1 MPTLVK
7 ILFFLGDIFF
17 LNISILL
24 SFIIGK
30 ESTYLIDTGDKVYL
44 LIFSNLAWLFLVMV
58 SNPYN
63 VTKGWSASKMVK
75 SQLAFIFIHLLI
87 VASLIF
93 FFKRTYSFNQIGM
106 IYGLFVVIFF
116 SWKAITYYFRKVFT
130 EEVLAKNY
138 ILVGKNEAAK
148 EIRKYYLLNPQLG
161 YKFLGYFEFESDSS
175 IVESIRQFC
184 VEKEVHEIYCCPTH
198 LNDLALRQLVNFG
211 LDSLIKVKI
220 VSNTSDDSQRPLQ
233 FDDSEKQLRSDIAVI
248 ALDEFRNQ
256 FIKRFFDLL
265 FSSAFLILIMSWL
278 LPIITIVIKLDSR
291 GPVFFRQLRSG
302 ESNKSFW
309 CFKFRTMIVNQ
320 ESDSKQATKDDP
332 RITKL
337 GHFLRRSSIDE
348 LPQFINVF
356 IGNMSVVGPR
366 PHMLKHTEEYSKL
379 IDKFLGRHYV
389 KPGITGL
396 AQCMGYRGE
405 TKDLADMENRVRLDR
420 YYIENWT
427 FWLDIKIIFLTV
439 VSLIRGSDKAF

>member
-1 MPTLVK
+1 MSMVTKFLFLV
-7 ILFFLGDIFF
+7 GDLVF
-17 LNISILL
+17 LNISILI
-24 SFIIGK
+24 SFFIAP
-30 ESTYLIDTGDKVYL
+30 SAPSSSMTGDKVYL
-44 LIFSNLAWLFLVMV
+44 LIFSNLAWFFLVMV

-93 FFKRTYSFNQIGM
+93 FFKRTYSVLQISL
-106 IYGLFVVIFF
+106 IYGLFVTSFF
-116 SWKAITYYFRKVFT
+116 SWKVVTYYFRKVFT
-130 EEVLAKNY
+130 PSMLTKNF
-138 ILVGKNEAAK
+138 ILVGKNAASL
-148 EIRKYYLLNPQLG
+148 EIRKHYLMNPQLG
-161 YKFLGYFEFESDSS
+161 YRFLGYFEFGFEATLLD
-175 IVESIRQFC
+175 EIRRFC
-184 VEKEVHEIYCCPTH
+184 VKQEVHEIYCCPNEVT
-198 LNDLALRQLVNFG
+198 DVTLRQLVDFG
-211 LDSLIKVKI
+211 LDSLIKIRI
-220 VSNTSDDSQRPLQ
+220 VVNSPNRNQQSIHFDSADRQLGSDMSII
-233 FDDSEKQLRSDIAVI
+233 S
-248 ALDEFRNQ
+248 LDETRNQ
-256 FIKRFFDLL
+256 FIKRIFDVL
-265 FSSAFLILIMSWL
+265 FSSVFLVLIMSWL
-278 LPIITIVIKLDSR
+278 LPIVSIFIKFDSK
-291 GPVFFRQLRSG
+291 GPIFFRQLRSG
-302 ESNKSFW
+302 ESNKPFW

-337 GHFLRRSSIDE
+337 GQFLRQSSIDE

-379 IDKFLGRHYV
+379 IEKFLGRHYV

-405 TKDLADMENRVRLDR
+405 TRDLSDMENRVRLDR